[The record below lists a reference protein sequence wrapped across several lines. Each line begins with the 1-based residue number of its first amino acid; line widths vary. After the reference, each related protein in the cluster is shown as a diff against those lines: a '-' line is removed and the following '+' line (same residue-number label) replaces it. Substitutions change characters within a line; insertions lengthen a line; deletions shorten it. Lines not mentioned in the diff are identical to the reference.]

1 MESDKEKL
9 QKLCDLL
16 KKIDP
21 EKKVFKQETILNNN
35 NNNKEYKK
43 ELNNSEQNIY
53 EKEHD
58 KKYSSK

>member
-21 EKKVFKQETILNNN
+21 EEKVFKQETILNN

-53 EKEHD
+53 EKEHN
-58 KKYSSK
+58 KKYSTK

>member
-21 EKKVFKQETILNNN
+21 EEKVFKQETILNNN
-35 NNNKEYKK
+35 NNKEYKK
-43 ELNNSEQNIY
+43 ELLKNFNEKFGNNVLCA
-53 EKEHD
+53 
-58 KKYSSK
+58 

>member
-21 EKKVFKQETILNNN
+21 EEKVFKQETILNN

-43 ELNNSEQNIY
+43 ELNNSEQNIH
-53 EKEHD
+53 EKEHENRGR
-58 KKYSSK
+58 SK

>member
-21 EKKVFKQETILNNN
+21 EEKVFKQETILNNN
-35 NNNKEYKK
+35 NNKEYKK
-43 ELNNSEQNIY
+43 ELNNR
-53 EKEHD
+53 
-58 KKYSSK
+58 

>member
-21 EKKVFKQETILNNN
+21 EEKVFKQETILNNN
-35 NNNKEYKK
+35 NKEYKK
-43 ELNNSEQNIY
+43 KLNNSEQNIY

>member
-21 EKKVFKQETILNNN
+21 EEKVFKQETILN

-53 EKEHD
+53 GKEHD

>member
-9 QKLCDLL
+9 QKLCDFL

-21 EKKVFKQETILNNN
+21 EEKVFKQETILN

>member
-21 EKKVFKQETILNNN
+21 EEKVFKQETILN

-53 EKEHD
+53 EKDHD

>member
-21 EKKVFKQETILNNN
+21 EEKVFKQETILNNN
-35 NNNKEYKK
+35 NKEYKK
-43 ELNNSEQNIY
+43 NLNNSEQNIY

>member
-21 EKKVFKQETILNNN
+21 EEKVFKQDTISNNT
-35 NNNKEYKK
+35 KFEYKK
-43 ELNNSEQNIY
+43 ELNNKEKNIS
-53 EKEHD
+53 EKEHNNRG
-58 KKYSSK
+58 SSK

>member
-21 EKKVFKQETILNNN
+21 EEKVFKQDTILN

>member
-21 EKKVFKQETILNNN
+21 EEKVFKQETLLN

>member
-21 EKKVFKQETILNNN
+21 EEKVFKQETILN

-58 KKYSSK
+58 KKYSPK

>member
-21 EKKVFKQETILNNN
+21 EEKVFKQETILNNN
-35 NNNKEYKK
+35 NKEYKK
-43 ELNNSEQNIY
+43 ELNHSEQNIY

>member
-21 EKKVFKQETILNNN
+21 EEKVFKQETILNNN
-35 NNNKEYKK
+35 YNKEYKK

>member
-9 QKLCDLL
+9 QKLCDFL

-21 EKKVFKQETILNNN
+21 EEKVFKQETILN

-43 ELNNSEQNIY
+43 ELNNSEQNIH

-58 KKYSSK
+58 NRGSSK

>member
-21 EKKVFKQETILNNN
+21 EEKVFKQETILN

-53 EKEHD
+53 EKEHE

>member
-21 EKKVFKQETILNNN
+21 EEKVFKQETILNNT
-35 NNNKEYKK
+35 NKEYKK

>member
-21 EKKVFKQETILNNN
+21 EEKVFKQETIL

-58 KKYSSK
+58 KKFSSK

>member
-21 EKKVFKQETILNNN
+21 EEKVFKQETLLNNK
-35 NNNKEYKK
+35 NKKKKK

>member
-9 QKLCDLL
+9 QKLYDLL

-21 EKKVFKQETILNNN
+21 EEKVFKQETILNN

>member
-21 EKKVFKQETILNNN
+21 EEKVFKQETILNNN
-35 NNNKEYKK
+35 NKEYKK
-43 ELNNSEQNIY
+43 EINNSEQNIY

>member
-21 EKKVFKQETILNNN
+21 EEKVFKQETILN

-53 EKEHD
+53 EKEHEE
-58 KKYSSK
+58 KNNI

>member
-21 EKKVFKQETILNNN
+21 EEKVFKQETILN

-58 KKYSSK
+58 KKFSSK

>member
-21 EKKVFKQETILNNN
+21 EEKVFKQETIM
-35 NNNKEYKK
+35 KK
-43 ELNNSEQNIY
+43 NI
-53 EKEHD
+53 
-58 KKYSSK
+58 KKN

>member
-9 QKLCDLL
+9 QKLCDFL

-21 EKKVFKQETILNNN
+21 EEKVFKQETILNNT
-35 NNNKEYKK
+35 NKEYKK
-43 ELNNSEQNIY
+43 ELNNSEQNIH

-58 KKYSSK
+58 NRGSSK

>member
-21 EKKVFKQETILNNN
+21 EEKVFKQETILN

-58 KKYSSK
+58 KNYSSK

>member
-21 EKKVFKQETILNNN
+21 EEKVFKQETILNN

-43 ELNNSEQNIY
+43 ELNNSEQNIH

-58 KKYSSK
+58 NRGSSK

>member
-1 MESDKEKL
+1 MESDKEKS

-21 EKKVFKQETILNNN
+21 EEKVFKQETILN